1 MTIVFV
7 SITLNIH
14 QAGVADELYQLS
26 GGNYW
31 FVETGISDTDNK
43 KGGDA
48 DFSKRP
54 YLIRIADG
62 KESECKALQLIR
74 DVDVMIYGASPLKY
88 LKERV
93 KTGKLTF
100 VYSERWLKKGLI
112 NLLSPRLIKQQLF
125 YHTCCYGKPLY
136 ALCASAYAATDF
148 NKMFSF
154 KNRCFK
160 WGYFTEIKEFDLE
173 SVLLQKQNSTKIKIL
188 WVARFLNWKHPEKML
203 ALASYL
209 KGVGIT
215 NFVIDMIGIGS
226 ELENIK
232 SEVKNQ
238 GLLEFINILG
248 AKSNDE
254 VIEAMR
260 AHHIFCFTSDRQE
273 GWGAVLNEAMGAG
286 CCPVASIEAGSTGFL
301 LKNEFNG
308 LIYDDNNTTD
318 FCKKVKWL
326 LSHRDAMEVMSRNAY
341 STIRTIW
348 SPVNAASRFYE
359 LCNALMSNRTAS
371 INDGPCSQA

>member
-7 SITLNIH
+7 SIALNIH
-14 QAGVADELYQLS
+14 QVSVADELYQLS

-43 KGGDA
+43 KGGDY
-48 DFSKRP
+48 DFSKRT
-54 YLIRIADG
+54 YLIRTADG
-62 KESECKALQLIR
+62 IESECKALRLIR
-74 DVDVMIYGASPLKY
+74 DADVMIYGASPLKY

-112 NLLSPRLIKQQLF
+112 NLLSPHLIRQQLF
-125 YHTCCYGKPLY
+125 YHTYCCNKPVY

-160 WGYFTEIKEFDLE
+160 WGYFTEVRKFDLG
-173 SVLLQKQNSTKIKIL
+173 SVLLQRRNSTKIKIL

-209 KGVGIT
+209 RDVGIT
-215 NFVIDMIGIGS
+215 NFVIDMIGVGA
-226 ELENIK
+226 ELKGIK

-238 GLLEFINILG
+238 GLSEFINILG
-248 AKSNDE
+248 AKPNSE

-260 AHHIFCFTSDRQE
+260 THHIYCFTSDRQE
-273 GWGAVLNEAMGAG
+273 GWGAVLNEAMGSG

-301 LKNEFNG
+301 LENAFNG
-308 LIYDDNNTTD
+308 LIYSDNNTMD
-318 FCKKVKWL
+318 FCKKVEWL
-326 LSHRDAMEVMSRNAY
+326 LKHRDAMESMSRNAY
-341 STIRTIW
+341 DTITTIW
-348 SPVNAASRFYE
+348 NPVNAAGRFYE
-359 LCNALMSNRTAS
+359 LCNALLNNQMVS
-371 INDGPCSQA
+371 IDGGPCSQA